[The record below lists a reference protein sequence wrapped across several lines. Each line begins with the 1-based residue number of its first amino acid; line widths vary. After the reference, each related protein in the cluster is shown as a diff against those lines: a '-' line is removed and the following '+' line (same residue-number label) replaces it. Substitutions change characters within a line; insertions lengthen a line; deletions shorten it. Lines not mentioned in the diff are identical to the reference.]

1 MKRIRGTIAQI
12 ISGVLL
18 AVLVS
23 GCGRSDLEERSTGK
37 PAADESG
44 AEEGSYGELIQQVRD
59 CIAGKEGEG
68 LTAGEDF
75 SIALLTCGSYGIPG
89 YLEEDI
95 NGDGTSELIFGVT
108 GTDPALS
115 DTWDGVI
122 YDIYTISDGKIVHV
136 LNGWERNR
144 YYLCE
149 NGMLANE
156 GASGASD
163 FSYSYY
169 TFDGVNLHLKESVIY
184 DGVRDEE
191 QPWFYLAG
199 GSDSAESGGSAE
211 DAEPISET
219 RAEEIREKYVYTHPA
234 FIPLQQLSALQPSES
249 AQSWQETN

>member
-1 MKRIRGTIAQI
+1 MKRSRKTAVQI
-12 ISGVLL
+12 IGGVLL
-18 AVLVS
+18 TAVLS
-23 GCGRSDLEERSTGK
+23 GCGQPDFSGNNGYENFKVEEQT
-37 PAADESG
+37 EQ
-44 AEEGSYGELIQQVRD
+44 EGDYGEWIRQVRD
-59 CIAGKEGEG
+59 SLAGKAEGG

-89 YLEEDI
+89 YRVEDI
-95 NGDGTSELIFGVT
+95 NGDDTSELLFGVT

-122 YDIYTISDGKIVHV
+122 YDMYTLSDGKMIHV

-163 FSYSYY
+163 FRYSYY
-169 TFDGVNLHLKESVIY
+169 TFDGVKLHLKESVIY
-184 DGVRDEE
+184 DGGREEE
-191 QPWFYLAG
+191 QPWFYLSG
-199 GSDSAESGGSAE
+199 EMDSDESGGSAE

-219 RAEEIREKYVYTHPA
+219 RAKEIRETYVYTHPA
-234 FIPLQQLSALQPSES
+234 FIPLHQPSEL
-249 AQSWQETN
+249 